1 MREITKE
8 YIKEVFDECNR
19 QYFDNQLK
27 NCKFSVLRNGPK
39 TRILGRCNTVRKNGK
54 IFGRIWI
61 AKNVLWTEETFKEIV
76 IHEMIHL
83 YNEQIEG
90 SHASIFWHTWHFRR
104 KMKGLNKKYGLHVRL
119 CHPDIFRTYEKA
131 PSTFFGKLVRRIR
144 FELCV

>member
-27 NCKFSVLRNGPK
+27 NCKFSVFKSTRGNGFCYYK
-39 TRILGRCNTVRKNGK
+39 KVNGK
-54 IFGRIWI
+54 IHGRIGI
-61 AKNVLWTEETFKEIV
+61 AKNVLWTEESFKEIV

-83 YNEQIEG
+83 YNTQIERETFKTG
-90 SHASIFWHTWHFRR
+90 LFHTFKFRG
-104 KMKGLNKKYGLHVRL
+104 KLKQLNRKYGMKMTI
-119 CHPDIFRTYEKA
+119 CHPNIYFKHEKA